1 MLGLLEPAPN
11 TQQTRLRP
19 VSMKTETILQFSAEE
34 EWTNPVRQNLRTKI

>member
-1 MLGLLEPAPN
+1 MLGLLEHAAD
-11 TQQTRLRP
+11 TP